1 MNLDN
6 FLNNPELMKTAAN
19 ILKNPEM
26 MENIQKMAGDPNIQR
41 MMNDPNMLNKMN
53 DPNILSNFGNM
64 MSNLEPGTET
74 NDIAESIENEN
85 LNENKYKINELVLIN
100 NLKKKEYN
108 NKKGIVISFNNETE
122 RYIIKLDNNIQIS
135 VKESNCYK
143 FENNIEEVD

>member
-1 MNLDN
+1 
-6 FLNNPELMKTAAN
+6 
-19 ILKNPEM
+19 
-26 MENIQKMAGDPNIQR
+26 
-41 MMNDPNMLNKMN
+41 MNDPNMLNKMN
-53 DPNILSNFGNM
+53 DPKILSNFGNM
-64 MSNLEPGTET
+64 MSNLESGTET

-143 FENNIEEVD
+143 LENNIEEVD